1 MKSISKNINSD
12 ISQKLFYLIVLILFL
27 RIDLVFLNNTPTG
40 GDMGAHIVAIDT
52 FIKDFMPNFQIS
64 GWSNDWFAGYPLYY
78 FYFPLP
84 AIITFFLDVIFPFG
98 VAFKLM
104 VVISTILVV
113 YSLEKLFRKDSNKLS
128 SIGATAGLF
137 YVFTES
143 FTIYGGNLAST
154 LAGQFSFAYSLAF
167 GNLAIFYLIKSNNKF
182 RFSISSIF
190 LSLCLLSHLIPFI
203 IYIPI
208 YGFYWLFKKENINQ
222 KILSITIFLALVS
235 RWSISLFM
243 NLEFTTNMS
252 YTPFTQLEDLIKE
265 DILPGIFIC
274 LALMIAK
281 SKDLIKYK
289 SLNLF
294 ELYLVISSILLY
306 FFVPEGA
313 LWNGR
318 LVPFFN
324 LGIIFIMFK
333 VIEIFVEDLNLYQ
346 QGIHILT
353 ILFLIGTIYCL
364 YIFYDRWSSNE
375 SYLNL
380 YIPIIFLISI
390 FAILNLKNVE
400 IQINL
405 LLVSIIFST
414 VSFLPH
420 WLNWNFTGYEGKND
434 WTQIENLYSKLAD
447 LEPGRIMWEPN
458 SDMNKYGTPMTLM
471 TIPYF
476 TEHTSMEGLY
486 FDSSIT
492 TPFHFI
498 SVSGLAKRPSNPVG
512 GLSYINNQFDQGVE
526 HLNHLGV
533 DYFISY
539 TEEIES
545 KAMDSEKLI
554 LLFSSEPFSVFKVN
568 SSKVEL
574 IYQDIKI
581 FSKASTQDGI
591 LSSILRDTDIN
602 NFFDKAYE
610 SFNELDKKRV
620 IEVSNG
626 MNIVSSK
633 KNDLQITDLN
643 ITNNKI
649 SFFTDSPG
657 ELHLIKVSYFPNW
670 KITNGKGPFRT
681 SPSFMSVIPDNKY
694 VEITFEKTIV
704 EKNSFYFSIF
714 SLLLSLIIFIRLKQN
729 VKKT

>member
-333 VIEIFVEDLNLYQ
+333 VIEIIVEDLNLYQ

-405 LLVSIIFST
+405 LLLSIIFST

-602 NFFDKAYE
+602 NFFDKAYK
-610 SFNELDKKRV
+610 SFDELDKKRV

-643 ITNNKI
+643 ISNNKI

>member
-1 MKSISKNINSD
+1 MKSISKSINKD
-12 ISQKLFYLIVLILFL
+12 FSQKIFYLIVIILFL
-27 RIDLVFLNNTPTG
+27 RIDLVFQNNTPTG

-52 FIKDFMPNFQIS
+52 FIKDFIPNFQIS

-84 AIITFFLDVIFPFG
+84 AIITFFLDLIFPFG

-104 VVISTILVV
+104 VVISTILIV
-113 YSLEKLFRKDSNKLS
+113 YSLEKLLRKDSKKFS

-167 GNLAIFYLIKSNNKF
+167 ANLAIFYLIKSDNKF

-190 LSLCLLSHLIPFI
+190 LSLCALSHLIPFI

-208 YGFYWLFKKENINQ
+208 YGFYWLIKKEKMNQ

-235 RWSISLFM
+235 RWLISLFL

-252 YTPFTQLEDLIKE
+252 YTPFTRLEDLIKE
-265 DILPGIFIC
+265 DILPFIFI
-274 LALMIAK
+274 LFGLIIAK
-281 SKDLIKYK
+281 FKDLIKYK

-294 ELYLVISSILLY
+294 ELYLVVSSVLLY

-324 LGIIFIMFK
+324 LGVIFILFK
-333 VIEIFVEDLNLYQ
+333 AIEIFVEDLNLYQ
-346 QGIHILT
+346 QGINVLT
-353 ILFLIGTIYCL
+353 SLFFLGTIYFL
-364 YIFYDRWSSNE
+364 YIFYDRWSSNQ

-380 YIPIIFLISI
+380 YIPIIFLITI
-390 FAILNLKNVE
+390 FAILNIRNVV

-405 LLVSIIFST
+405 LIVSIIFST

-434 WTQIENLYSKLAD
+434 WTQIQNLYSKLND

-476 TEHTSMEGLY
+476 TNHTSMEGLY

-512 GLSYINNQFDQGVE
+512 GLSYINNQFDQGVQY
-526 HLNHLGV
+526 LNDLGI

-545 KAMDSEKLI
+545 KAMNSDKLI
-554 LLFSSEPFSVFKVN
+554 FLFSSEPFSVFQVN

-574 IYQDIKI
+574 IYQDIEI

-591 LSSILRDTDIN
+591 LSSLFRDTDIN
-602 NFFDKAYE
+602 NFFQKAYE
-610 SFNELDKKRV
+610 NFDELDKNRI
-620 IEVSNG
+620 IEVSNEI
-626 MNIVSSK
+626 NIQSSEK
-633 KNDLQITDLN
+633 SNLQVTDLN

-649 SFFTDSPG
+649 SFFTNNPG

-670 KITNGKGPFRT
+670 IITNGKGPFRT
-681 SPSFMSVIPDNKY
+681 SPSFMSIIPNDEY
-694 VEITFEKTIV
+694 VEINFENTPV
-704 EKNSFYFSIF
+704 EKNSFYFSLF
-714 SLLLSLIIFIRLKQN
+714 SLLLSLIIFIRLREN

>member
-12 ISQKLFYLIVLILFL
+12 MSQKLFYLIVLILFL

-274 LALMIAK
+274 LVLMIAK

-610 SFNELDKKRV
+610 SFDELDKKRV

>member
-27 RIDLVFLNNTPTG
+27 RIDLVFQNNTPTG

-52 FIKDFMPNFQIS
+52 FIKDFIPNFQIS

-84 AIITFFLDVIFPFG
+84 AVITFFLDLIFPFG

-104 VVISTILVV
+104 VVISSILVV
-113 YSLEKLFRKDSNKLS
+113 YSIEKLFSKDLNKFS
-128 SIGATAGLF
+128 TIGATAGLF
-137 YVFTES
+137 FVLTES

-167 GNLAIFYLIKSNNKF
+167 ANLSIFYLIKSNNKF
-182 RFSISSIF
+182 RFPISSIF

-208 YGFYWLFKKENINQ
+208 YGFYWLINKENMNQ
-222 KILSITIFLALVS
+222 KILSITIFLALVF
-235 RWSISLFM
+235 RWFVSLFM

-252 YTPFTQLEDLIKE
+252 YTPFTRLEDLIKE
-265 DILPGIFIC
+265 DILPVIFIC
-274 LALMIAK
+274 LALIIAK
-281 SKDLIKYK
+281 FKDLIKYK

-333 VIEIFVEDLNLYQ
+333 AIEIFVEDLNLYQ
-346 QGIHILT
+346 QGIIILT
-353 ILFLIGTIYCL
+353 ILFFIGTIYCL
-364 YIFYDRWSSNE
+364 YIFYDRWSSNQ

-434 WTQIENLYSKLAD
+434 WTQIENLYSKLDD
-447 LEPGRIMWEPN
+447 LKPGRIMWEPN

-476 TEHTSMEGLY
+476 TKHTSMEGLY

-526 HLNHLGV
+526 YLNDLGV

-539 TEEIES
+539 TEEIKTKAINS
-545 KAMDSEKLI
+545 KKLI

-574 IYQDIKI
+574 IYQDVDI

-591 LSSILRDTDIN
+591 LSSIFRDTDID
-602 NFFDKAYE
+602 NFFKKAYE
-610 SFNELDKKRV
+610 SFDELDKKRV
-620 IEVSNG
+620 VEVSNDISIKPS
-626 MNIVSSK
+626 N
-633 KNDLQITDLN
+633 KNDLQITDLIIMN
-643 ITNNKI
+643 DKI

-670 KITNGKGPFRT
+670 TITNGKGPFRT
-681 SPSFMSVIPDNKY
+681 SPSFMSVIPDNEY
-694 VEITFEKTIV
+694 VEIIFEKTSV
-704 EKNSFYFSIF
+704 EKNSFYFSLF
-714 SLLLSLIIFIRLKQN
+714 SLILSLIIFIRLKQN
-729 VKKT
+729 DKKT

>member
-353 ILFLIGTIYCL
+353 TLFLIGTIYCL

-591 LSSILRDTDIN
+591 LSSILRDTDID

>member
-1 MKSISKNINSD
+1 MKSISQAINSD

-84 AIITFFLDVIFPFG
+84 AIITFFLDIIFPFG

-104 VVISTILVV
+104 VVVSTILVV
-113 YSLEKLFRKDSNKLS
+113 YSIEKLFRKDSNKFS

-182 RFSISSIF
+182 RFSISSMF

-235 RWSISLFM
+235 RWFISLFI

-252 YTPFTQLEDLIKE
+252 YTPFTKLEDLVKE
-265 DILPGIFIC
+265 DILPIIFI
-274 LALMIAK
+274 LLGLTIAK
-281 SKDLIKYK
+281 FKELIQYK

-294 ELYLVISSILLY
+294 EIFLVVSSILLY

-324 LGIIFIMFK
+324 LGVIFILFK
-333 VIEIFVEDLNLYQ
+333 AIEIFVKDLNLYQ
-346 QGIHILT
+346 QGINVLT
-353 ILFLIGTIYCL
+353 ILFLFGTSYCL
-364 YIFYDRWSSNE
+364 YIFYDKWSSNQ
-375 SYLNL
+375 SYLNQ

-390 FAILNLKNVE
+390 FAILNLRNVE

-405 LLVSIIFST
+405 LLVSIVLST

-434 WTQIENLYSKLAD
+434 WTQIENLYSKLDD
-447 LEPGRIMWEPN
+447 LKPGRIMWEPN

-476 TEHTSMEGLY
+476 TKHTSMEGLY

-568 SSKVEL
+568 SSKIEL

-591 LSSILRDTDIN
+591 LSSILRDTNIN

-610 SFNELDKKRV
+610 SFDELDKKRV

-670 KITNGKGPFRT
+670 KINNGKGPFRT

-729 VKKT
+729 AKKT

>member
-235 RWSISLFM
+235 RWFISLFM

-346 QGIHILT
+346 QGISILT

-364 YIFYDRWSSNE
+364 YIFYDRWSSNQ

-591 LSSILRDTDIN
+591 LSSILRDTDID

-610 SFNELDKKRV
+610 SFDELDKKRV

>member
-1 MKSISKNINSD
+1 MKLISKNINSD

-235 RWSISLFM
+235 RWFISLFM

-591 LSSILRDTDIN
+591 LSSILRDTDID

-610 SFNELDKKRV
+610 SFDELDKKRV

>member
-1 MKSISKNINSD
+1 MKLISQNINSD

-294 ELYLVISSILLY
+294 ELYLVVSSVLLY

-324 LGIIFIMFK
+324 LGIIFILFK
-333 VIEIFVEDLNLYQ
+333 AIEIFVEDLNLYQ
-346 QGIHILT
+346 QGINVLT
-353 ILFLIGTIYCL
+353 SLFFLGTVYFL

>member
-12 ISQKLFYLIVLILFL
+12 ISQKLFYFIVLILFL

-113 YSLEKLFRKDSNKLS
+113 YSLEKLFRKDSNKFS

-235 RWSISLFM
+235 RWSFSLFI

-252 YTPFTQLEDLIKE
+252 YTPFTRLEDLIKE
-265 DILPGIFIC
+265 DILPVIFI
-274 LALMIAK
+274 LLGLIIAK
-281 SKDLIKYK
+281 FKKLIKYK
-289 SLNLF
+289 YLNLF
-294 ELYLVISSILLY
+294 EMYLVISSILLY

-324 LGIIFIMFK
+324 LGIIFILFK
-333 VIEIFVEDLNLYQ
+333 AIEIFVKDLNLYQ
-346 QGIHILT
+346 QGINVLT
-353 ILFLIGTIYCL
+353 ILFLIGTSYCL
-364 YIFYDRWSSNE
+364 YIFYDKWSSNQ
-375 SYLNL
+375 SYLNQ

-390 FAILNLKNVE
+390 FAILNLRNVE

-405 LLVSIIFST
+405 LLISIVLST

-434 WTQIENLYSKLAD
+434 WTQIENLYSKLDD
-447 LEPGRIMWEPN
+447 LKPGRIMWEPN

-476 TEHTSMEGLY
+476 TKHTSMEGLY

-610 SFNELDKKRV
+610 SFDELDKKRV

-649 SFFTDSPG
+649 SFFTNSPG

-670 KITNGKGPFRT
+670 KISNGKGPFRT

-694 VEITFEKTIV
+694 VEITFENTVV

-729 VKKT
+729 AKKT

>member
-104 VVISTILVV
+104 VVNSTILVV

-333 VIEIFVEDLNLYQ
+333 VIEIIVEDLNLYQ

-591 LSSILRDTDIN
+591 LSSILRDTDID

>member
-1 MKSISKNINSD
+1 MKSISNNTNSD

-27 RIDLVFLNNTPTG
+27 RIDLVFQNNTPTG

-84 AIITFFLDVIFPFG
+84 AIITFFLDLIFPFG

-113 YSLEKLFRKDSNKLS
+113 YSLEKLLRKDSIKFS

-208 YGFYWLFKKENINQ
+208 YGFYWLFKKENIYQ

-235 RWSISLFM
+235 RWFISLFI

-252 YTPFTQLEDLIKE
+252 YTPFTRIEDLIKE
-265 DILPGIFIC
+265 DILPIIFI
-274 LALMIAK
+274 LIGLIIAK
-281 SKDLIKYK
+281 FKELIQYK

-294 ELYLVISSILLY
+294 EMYLVVSSILLY

-324 LGIIFIMFK
+324 LGVIFILFK
-333 VIEIFVEDLNLYQ
+333 AIEIFVEDLNLYQ
-346 QGIHILT
+346 QGINVLT
-353 ILFLIGTIYCL
+353 ILFLIGTSYCL
-364 YIFYDRWSSNE
+364 YIFYDNWSSNQ
-375 SYLNL
+375 SYLNQ
-380 YIPIIFLISI
+380 YILIIFLISI
-390 FAILNLKNVE
+390 FAILNLRNVE

-405 LLVSIIFST
+405 LLVSIVLST

-434 WTQIENLYSKLAD
+434 WTQIENLYSKLDD
-447 LEPGRIMWEPN
+447 LKPGRIMWEPN

-476 TEHTSMEGLY
+476 TKHTSMEGLY

-545 KAMDSEKLI
+545 KAMDSENLI

-591 LSSILRDTDIN
+591 LSSILRDTNIN

-610 SFNELDKKRV
+610 IFDELDKKRV
-620 IEVSNG
+620 IEGSNG

-670 KITNGKGPFRT
+670 KIANGKGPFRT
-681 SPSFMSVIPDNKY
+681 SPSFMSVIPDTKY

-729 VKKT
+729 AKKT

>member
-591 LSSILRDTDIN
+591 LSSILRDTDID

-610 SFNELDKKRV
+610 SFDELDKKRV

>member
-235 RWSISLFM
+235 RWFISLFM

-380 YIPIIFLISI
+380 YIPIIFLITV

-610 SFNELDKKRV
+610 SFDELDKKRV

>member
-235 RWSISLFM
+235 RWSISLFI

-390 FAILNLKNVE
+390 FAILNLKNIE

-610 SFNELDKKRV
+610 SFDELDKKRV

>member
-128 SIGATAGLF
+128 SIGATAGIF

-235 RWSISLFM
+235 RWFISLFM

-306 FFVPEGA
+306 FFVPEGT

-602 NFFDKAYE
+602 NFFDEAYE
-610 SFNELDKKRV
+610 SFDELDKKRV

-626 MNIVSSK
+626 MNIMSSK

-649 SFFTDSPG
+649 SFFTNSPG

>member
-235 RWSISLFM
+235 RWFISLFM

-414 VSFLPH
+414 VSFLPN

-526 HLNHLGV
+526 YLNHLGV

-591 LSSILRDTDIN
+591 LSSILRDTDID

-681 SPSFMSVIPDNKY
+681 SPSFMSVIPDTKY